1 MPKTLSIIFL
11 IIVALGALALYS
23 VFIVSVYKEY
33 KKRMRERKEFY
44 DRLHEMLIDYE
55 AKKELKKLDEEVR
68 IDD

>member
-11 IIVALGALALYS
+11 IIIALGALALYS
-23 VFIVSVYKEY
+23 VFVVSVYKEY

>member
-1 MPKTLSIIFL
+1 MPKTLTIIFF
-11 IIVALGALALYS
+11 IVVALGALALYS
-23 VFIVSVYKEY
+23 VFVVSVYKEY

>member
-1 MPKTLSIIFL
+1 MPKTLSIIFF

-23 VFIVSVYKEY
+23 VFVVSVYKEY

>member
-1 MPKTLSIIFL
+1 MPKTLTIIFF
-11 IIVALGALALYS
+11 IVVALGALALYS

-44 DRLHEMLIDYE
+44 DRLHEMLIDYK

>member
-1 MPKTLSIIFL
+1 MPKTLTIIFF
-11 IIVALGALALYS
+11 IVVALGALALYS

-33 KKRMRERKEFY
+33 KEKMRKREEFY
-44 DRLHEMLIDYE
+44 NRLHEMLIDYE

>member
-11 IIVALGALALYS
+11 IIVSLGALALYS
-23 VFIVSVYKEY
+23 VFIVSIYKEY

>member
-23 VFIVSVYKEY
+23 VFVVSVYKEY

>member
-1 MPKTLSIIFL
+1 MPKTLTIIFF
-11 IIVALGALALYS
+11 IVVALGALALYS

>member
-1 MPKTLSIIFL
+1 MPKTLTIIFF
-11 IIVALGALALYS
+11 IVVALGALALYS
-23 VFIVSVYKEY
+23 VFIISVYKEY
-33 KKRMRERKEFY
+33 KEKIRSRKEFY

>member
-11 IIVALGALALYS
+11 IVVALGALALYS
-23 VFIVSVYKEY
+23 VFVVSVYKEY

>member
-11 IIVALGALALYS
+11 IAVALGALALYS
-23 VFIVSVYKEY
+23 VFVVSVYKEY
-33 KKRMRERKEFY
+33 KEKMRKREEFY
-44 DRLHEMLIDYE
+44 NRLHEMLIDYE

>member
-11 IIVALGALALYS
+11 IAVALGALALYS

-44 DRLHEMLIDYE
+44 NRLHEMLIDYE

>member
-1 MPKTLSIIFL
+1 MPKALSIIFF
-11 IIVALGALALYS
+11 IVVALGALALYS
-23 VFIVSVYKEY
+23 VFVVSVYKEY